1 MKPLMMALTTA
12 LLVSCGGLTSLALAP
27 GTAQAQAPHHWCP
40 GEPMQYDPA
49 LTAHSGPGTA
59 FNWDMNICHTWY
71 WVKGGQGNVPFKG
84 QLSSSNVW
92 DGEAPP
98 PNSDPGCG
106 TDMFTGRPG
115 TC

>member
-1 MKPLMMALTTA
+1 MKPLILGVAATLLASGGLALT
-12 LLVSCGGLTSLALAP
+12 S

-40 GEPMQYDPA
+40 GEPMQYDPRV
-49 LTAHSGPGTA
+49 TDHTGPGTA
-59 FNWDMNICHTWY
+59 FNWDMYICHTWY

-84 QLSSSNVW
+84 RLSSSNVW
-92 DGEAPP
+92 DGETPP

>member
-1 MKPLMMALTTA
+1 MKPLILGLGAT
-12 LLVSCGGLTSLALAP
+12 LLAASGLVLAS
-27 GTAQAQAPHHWCP
+27 GTAAAQAPHHWCP
-40 GEPMQYDPA
+40 GEPMQYDPVS
-49 LTAHSGPGTA
+49 TEHSGPGTA
-59 FNWDMNICHTWY
+59 FSWDMNICHTWY

-84 QLSSSNVW
+84 RLSSSNVW
-92 DGEAPP
+92 DGETPP